1 MMKIGEKLKEIRK
14 ECGYSQQEMS
24 LMLDMAK
31 NSYGSYERNNS
42 IPSVEN
48 FVKLAGILHTSVQY
62 LITGKELSAE
72 FQEESTSFTERL
84 RELRKKNHLTQ
95 AEVANVLEI
104 RRETYRGYEAGDY
117 EPKLDKLLILADLY
131 QVTLDELMGRNRK

>member
-1 MMKIGEKLKEIRK
+1 
-14 ECGYSQQEMS
+14 
-24 LMLDMAK
+24 MLDMAK

-62 LITGKELSAE
+62 LITGKELSTE

-84 RELRKKNHLTQ
+84 RELRKKSHLTQ
-95 AEVANVLEI
+95 EKVANVLEI